1 MVRRACEHGRRD
13 NGFLCIQCW
22 KNGSGGKGICPC
34 GKQKTQCN
42 EHGGGSLCP
51 CGKPKSWCKEHGGGG
66 FCPCG
71 KRKSRCKEHGGSSLC
86 PCGKLKTRCNEH
98 GGGSLCPCGR
108 QKLSCKEH
116 GGGGFCPCGI
126 RKGLC
131 KQHGGASL
139 CPCGK
144 HRQACKKCNPKYFTH
159 VIRTSVYEALK
170 RRGAVKDAS
179 TLCLL
184 GVSSFD
190 QVKCHLEVKIKIWN
204 QKYPDKK
211 ISMTTMAIDHIKP
224 VAKFDDS
231 EQAKKEMSHFTNLQP
246 LPYDVN
252 ASKSAKWNQTD
263 EDFWRVNIIWNPG
276 FHDIYL
282 P

>member
-1 MVRRACEHGRRD
+1 MVYH
-13 NGFLCIQCW
+13 
-22 KNGSGGKGICPC
+22 
-34 GKQKTQCN
+34 
-42 EHGGGSLCP
+42 
-51 CGKPKSWCKEHGGGG
+51 
-66 FCPCG
+66 
-71 KRKSRCKEHGGSSLC
+71 
-86 PCGKLKTRCNEH
+86 
-98 GGGSLCPCGR
+98 
-108 QKLSCKEH
+108 
-116 GGGGFCPCGI
+116 
-126 RKGLC
+126 
-131 KQHGGASL
+131 
-139 CPCGK
+139 
-144 HRQACKKCNPKYFTH
+144 
-159 VIRTSVYEALK
+159 ALK
-170 RRGAVKDAS
+170 RRGAIKNAS

-190 QVKCHLEVKIKIWN
+190 QLQSHLEVKIKIWN